1 MPSPPS
7 NERNLR
13 VPIVRFLRYLGVER
27 NFSDYTIKSY
37 REDLEAWLEYELA
50 ARDGVCP
57 RPDQISVLELRG
69 YLSAMREADYSK
81 ATISR
86 RLASLRGFYKF
97 GEREGWAVENPAA
110 ALRNP
115 RGRRPLPRVMST
127 DDVSKLLS
135 APPEDDPLGL
145 RDRAIL
151 ETIYSAGLRVSE
163 LVGLNFSDVV
173 LDEDLLKIRGKGRR
187 ERFAFLGSFAKE
199 AILRYLL
206 TSRRYLRVASAER
219 GRRNRDYFAAASPP
233 SNEERAFVALFVRSA
248 SASPLPGF
256 PNLPSLLASSNFA
269 NLTCSPN
276 SADET
281 ADLTGSPNSANS
293 ANSNN
298 PDNSADEADAVPPDS
313 ALSPSDAADASPTPN
328 VPFVDFQ
335 DPAARRRWEAFLAE
349 PIFVNKNGG
358 RLNVRSIGRKLDAYL
373 QETELDS
380 KASPHTLR
388 HCFATHLLDSGADIR
403 SIQELLGHKNI
414 VTTQIYTHV
423 STASLRAIYEK
434 SHPRARLGLTF
445 DASPTSDSPL
455 TPPTVAP
462 LPVDVPPNFANPA
475 QSQ

>member
-13 VPIVRFLRYLGVER
+13 VPIVRFLRYLAVER

-37 REDLEAWLEYELA
+37 REDLEAWLEYELI

-57 RPDQISVLELRG
+57 RPDQVSVLELRG

-127 DDVSKLLS
+127 DDVLKLLS

-151 ETIYSAGLRVSE
+151 ETIYSAGLRVGE

-173 LDEDLLKIRGKGRR
+173 LDEDLVKIRGKGRR

-219 GRRNRDYFAAASPP
+219 GRRNRDHFAEASPP
-233 SNEERAFVALFVRSA
+233 SNEERAFVALFVRSG
-248 SASPLPGF
+248 SNSTL
-256 PNLPSLLASSNFA
+256 PNLPNLSNLLASTNFA
-269 NLTCSPN
+269 NLTDSPP
-276 SADET
+276 SAVS
-281 ADLTGSPNSANS
+281 SPAGASSAS
-293 ANSNN
+293 
-298 PDNSADEADAVPPDS
+298 
-313 ALSPSDAADASPTPN
+313 N

-349 PIFVNKNGG
+349 PIFINKNGG
-358 RLNVRSIGRKLDAYL
+358 RLNVRSVGRKLDAYL
-373 QETELDS
+373 QETGLDS

-434 SHPRARLGLTF
+434 SHPRARLGF
-445 DASPTSDSPL
+445 NADALPES
-455 TPPTVAP
+455 TPPAENF
-462 LPVDVPPNFANPA
+462 PVDVPPNFVNPT
-475 QSQ
+475 QFQ

>member
-1 MPSPPS
+1 
-7 NERNLR
+7 
-13 VPIVRFLRYLGVER
+13 
-27 NFSDYTIKSY
+27 
-37 REDLEAWLEYELA
+37 
-50 ARDGVCP
+50 
-57 RPDQISVLELRG
+57 
-69 YLSAMREADYSK
+69 MREADYSK

-127 DDVSKLLS
+127 DDVLKLLS

-151 ETIYSAGLRVSE
+151 ETIYSAGLRVAE

-187 ERFAFLGSFAKE
+187 ERFAFLGTFAKE

-233 SNEERAFVALFVRSA
+233 SQEERAFVALFVRSA

-256 PNLPSLLASSNFA
+256 PNLPNLLASSNFA
-269 NLTCSPN
+269 
-276 SADET
+276 
-281 ADLTGSPNSANS
+281 DLTGLSNPPKSA
-293 ANSNN
+293 
-298 PDNSADEADAVPPDS
+298 SADVPSAPDADG
-313 ALSPSDAADASPTPN
+313 ASQPAN

-335 DPAARRRWEAFLAE
+335 DPAARRRWETFLAE

-434 SHPRARLGLTF
+434 SHPRARLGL
-445 DASPTSDSPL
+445 DAAALP
-455 TPPTVAP
+455 TPPTAESVPVA
-462 LPVDVPPNFANPA
+462 VDVPPNFANPA
-475 QSQ
+475 QFR

>member
-1 MPSPPS
+1 MPTPPS

-13 VPIVRFLRYLGVER
+13 VPIVRFLRYLAVER

-57 RPDQISVLELRG
+57 RPDQVSVLELRG

-127 DDVSKLLS
+127 DDVLKLLS

-151 ETIYSAGLRVSE
+151 ETIYSAGLRVGE

-173 LDEDLLKIRGKGRR
+173 LDEDLVKIRGKGRR

-219 GRRNRDYFAAASPP
+219 GRRNRDRFAEASPP
-233 SNEERAFVALFVRSA
+233 SNEERAFVALFVRSG
-248 SASPLPGF
+248 SAPTL
-256 PNLPSLLASSNFA
+256 PNLPNLSNLLASTNFA
-269 NLTCSPN
+269 NLTASP
-276 SADET
+276 
-281 ADLTGSPNSANS
+281 P
-293 ANSNN
+293 
-298 PDNSADEADAVPPDS
+298 S
-313 ALSPSDAADASPTPN
+313 ALSGSNADDSSASN

-335 DPAARRRWEAFLAE
+335 APAARRRWEAFLAE
-349 PIFVNKNGG
+349 PIFINKNGG

-373 QETELDS
+373 QETGLDS

-434 SHPRARLGLTF
+434 SHPRARLGF
-445 DASPTSDSPL
+445 NADALPEP
-455 TPPTVAP
+455 TPPAENF
-462 LPVDVPPNFANPA
+462 PVDVPPNFANPA
-475 QSQ
+475 QFQ

>member
-13 VPIVRFLRYLGVER
+13 VPIARFLRFLAVER

-50 ARDGVCP
+50 SRDGVCP
-57 RPDQISVLELRG
+57 RPDQVSILELRG

-115 RGRRPLPRVMST
+115 RGRRPLPRVMSS
-127 DDVSKLLS
+127 DDVLKLLS
-135 APPEDDPLGL
+135 APPKDDPLGL

-151 ETIYSAGLRVSE
+151 ETLYSAGLRVSE

-219 GRRNRDYFAAASPP
+219 GRRNRDHFAEASPP
-233 SNEERAFVALFVRSA
+233 SNEERAFVALFIRSG
-248 SASPLPGF
+248 SDSKL
-256 PNLPSLLASSNFA
+256 PNLPNLANLLASTNF
-269 NLTCSPN
+269 
-276 SADET
+276 
-281 ADLTGSPNSANS
+281 ADLTDAPNLAPSAPETAAPS
-293 ANSNN
+293 ASR
-298 PDNSADEADAVPPDS
+298 
-313 ALSPSDAADASPTPN
+313 L
-328 VPFVDFQ
+328 PFVDFQ
-335 DPAARRRWEAFLAE
+335 DPAARRRWETFLAE
-349 PIFVNKNGG
+349 PIFINKNGG

-373 QETELDS
+373 QETQLDS

-423 STASLRAIYEK
+423 STATLRTIYEK
-434 SHPRARLGLTF
+434 SHPRARLGLNA
-445 DASPTSDSPL
+445 DALPTPETSSNA
-455 TPPTVAP
+455 AP
-462 LPVDVPPNFANPA
+462 LAVEVPPNFANPA
-475 QSQ
+475 QFQ

>member
-1 MPSPPS
+1 MPTPPS

-13 VPIVRFLRYLGVER
+13 VPIVRFLRYLAVER

-57 RPDQISVLELRG
+57 RPDQVSVLELRG

-127 DDVSKLLS
+127 DDVLKLLS

-151 ETIYSAGLRVSE
+151 ETIYSAGLRVGE

-173 LDEDLLKIRGKGRR
+173 LDEDLVKIRGKGRR

-219 GRRNRDYFAAASPP
+219 GRRNRDRFAEASPP

-248 SASPLPGF
+248 SNSTL
-256 PNLPSLLASSNFA
+256 PNLPNLSNLLASSNFA
-269 NLTCSPN
+269 NLTNSP
-276 SADET
+276 A
-281 ADLTGSPNSANS
+281 
-293 ANSNN
+293 
-298 PDNSADEADAVPPDS
+298 S
-313 ALSPSDAADASPTPN
+313 ALSAPDADLSSASN

-335 DPAARRRWEAFLAE
+335 DPKARRRWEAFLAE
-349 PIFVNKNGG
+349 PIFINKNGG

-434 SHPRARLGLTF
+434 SHPRARLGLTS
-445 DASPTSDSPL
+445 DASQAPETPSNASPL
-455 TPPTVAP
+455 A
-462 LPVDVPPNFANPA
+462 VDVSPNFANPA
-475 QSQ
+475 QFR

>member
-1 MPSPPS
+1 MPSSPS

-13 VPIVRFLRYLGVER
+13 VPIVRFLRYLAVER

-57 RPDQISVLELRG
+57 RPDQVSVLELRG

-97 GEREGWAVENPAA
+97 GEREGWAVENPAS

-127 DDVSKLLS
+127 DDVLKLLS
-135 APPEDDPLGL
+135 APPADDPLGL

-151 ETIYSAGLRVSE
+151 ETIYSAGLRVGE

-248 SASPLPGF
+248 SAPTS
-256 PNLPSLLASSNFA
+256 PNLPNLARLLASANFA
-269 NLTCSPN
+269 YLTNSPN
-276 SADET
+276 SSD
-281 ADLTGSPNSANS
+281 SPV
-293 ANSNN
+293 
-298 PDNSADEADAVPPDS
+298 VPV
-313 ALSPSDAADASPTPN
+313 SPPVPDAADASPSN
-328 VPFVDFQ
+328 VPFVDFR

-349 PIFVNKNGG
+349 PIFINKNGG

-423 STASLRAIYEK
+423 STASLRTIYEK
-434 SHPRARLGLTF
+434 SHPRARLGLNA
-445 DASPTSDSPL
+445 DAIPSPKSSPSA
-455 TPPTVAP
+455 VP
-462 LPVDVPPNFANPA
+462 LPVAVPSNFVNPA
-475 QSQ
+475 QSR

>member
-127 DDVSKLLS
+127 DDVLKLLS

-151 ETIYSAGLRVSE
+151 ETIYSAGLRVAE

-187 ERFAFLGSFAKE
+187 ERFAFLGTFAKE

-233 SNEERAFVALFVRSA
+233 SQEERAFVALFVRSA
-248 SASPLPGF
+248 SSSSLPGF
-256 PNLPSLLASSNFA
+256 PNLPNLLASTNF
-269 NLTCSPN
+269 
-276 SADET
+276 

-293 ANSNN
+293 A
-298 PDNSADEADAVPPDS
+298 DEAVAVPSES
-313 ALSPSDAADASPTPN
+313 ALSSSDAADVSSPPN

-335 DPAARRRWEAFLAE
+335 DPASRRRWEAFLAE

-434 SHPRARLGLTF
+434 SHPRARLGL
-445 DASPTSDSPL
+445 DGAALPTSE
-455 TPPTVAP
+455 PPPDAT
-462 LPVDVPPNFANPA
+462 LPVDVLPPFANPA
-475 QSQ
+475 QFR

>member
-1 MPSPPS
+1 MPTPPS
-7 NERNLR
+7 TERNLR
-13 VPIVRFLRYLGVER
+13 VPIARFLRFLAVER

-69 YLSAMREADYSK
+69 YLSAMREAAYSK

-97 GEREGWAVENPAA
+97 GEREGWALENPAA

-127 DDVSKLLS
+127 DDVLKLLS

-151 ETIYSAGLRVSE
+151 ETIYSAGLRVAE

-233 SNEERAFVALFVRSA
+233 SNEERAFVALFIRSA
-248 SASPLPGF
+248 SDSTL
-256 PNLPSLLASSNFA
+256 PNLPNLVNLLASTHFA
-269 NLTCSPN
+269 NLTNSPN
-276 SADET
+276 AAEADS
-281 ADLTGSPNSANS
+281 DLTAAPFPASAS
-293 ANSNN
+293 
-298 PDNSADEADAVPPDS
+298 
-313 ALSPSDAADASPTPN
+313 

-349 PIFVNKNGG
+349 PIFINKNGG
-358 RLNVRSIGRKLDAYL
+358 RLNVRSIGRKLDGYL
-373 QETELDS
+373 QETGLDS

-434 SHPRARLGLTF
+434 SHPRARLGLNA
-445 DASPTSDSPL
+445 DALPEPTA
-455 TPPTVAP
+455 PPSASTLSVA
-462 LPVDVPPNFANPA
+462 VPANFANPA
-475 QSQ
+475 QFQ